1 MFVVEFVPCLIYF
14 SYFLLFFSFLGM
26 QYYLKSNL
34 DLKPEKNQN
43 KKTPSF

>member
-1 MFVVEFVPCLIYF
+1 MLNLL
-14 SYFLLFFSFLGM
+14 FLLSPFFSFLGM